1 MRLDGTLSMD
11 VHSRAELRVRL
22 YSICSQCAELI
33 DRQQGKH
40 PRRRVQAEDLVA
52 HVPQQHALWLQML
65 GISDDLRGD
74 GS

>member
-11 VHSRAELRVRL
+11 VHSRAELRARL
-22 YSICSQCAELI
+22 YSICSWCAELI

-52 HVPQQHALWLQML
+52 HVPQLHAVWLEIL
-65 GISDDLRGD
+65 GISDEL
-74 GS
+74 